1 MRFDATDGKV
11 HCTLPVLQDPS
22 KALANNRKN
31 AHKIFRRWV
40 SKLNKNPRDRDSVIR
55 SHNKLKTKCHV
66 VSLKNLTDRQR
77 KMINGSPRKYFLP
90 WRPVYNESSLSTPC
104 RITWDGSD
112 KTATGLSLNDILP
125 KGINQINSLLEVV
138 INWRN
143 GIYAM
148 AGDFEQMYNGVLLD
162 EEDWS
167 LQQYLWNDELKED
180 DPPEVY
186 VATTLTYGVRSSGN
200 QAITGV
206 RLVAEHS
213 REEFPEVYD
222 ILTKQIYVDDVLPAG
237 RSSLDECFTLAD
249 QITVVAER
257 GGLRLKPFAFTSVP
271 PGESIT
277 VDGISIDVAG
287 LKWVTPTDT
296 LHFKIGALN
305 FAKKYRGKKPTNPEC
320 YFIPIKLTRRICAGK
335 VGEVWDLIGLLVPI
349 TARLKLDLHELVVL
363 KLNWDD
369 EIPEELRKLWKENF
383 ELINQLDHLQFSRA
397 TVPADAVNLEMETIE
412 AGDASKDLMCMAVYV
427 RFKRKGG

>member
-1 MRFDATDGKV
+1 M
-11 HCTLPVLQDPS
+11 
-22 KALANNRKN
+22 
-31 AHKIFRRWV
+31 
-40 SKLNKNPRDRDSVIR
+40 
-55 SHNKLKTKCHV
+55 
-66 VSLKNLTDRQR
+66 
-77 KMINGSPRKYFLP
+77 
-90 WRPVYNESSLSTPC
+90 
-104 RITWDGSD
+104 
-112 KTATGLSLNDILP
+112 
-125 KGINQINSLLEVV
+125 
-138 INWRN
+138 
-143 GIYAM
+143 
-148 AGDFEQMYNGVLLD
+148 
-162 EEDWS
+162 
-167 LQQYLWNDELKED
+167 KED

-237 RSSLDECFTLAD
+237 RPSLDECFTLAD

-287 LKWVTPTDT
+287 LKWVTPMDT

-427 RFKRKGG
+427 RFKRKGGEYSCELVVGKSKIVPSGMSIPRAELLAAEINAVIGHVVHRAFGDKVVNRYKITDSRIAIHWIHAWEKVLKLWIRNRVNEILRLSTLSDWYWIPGSQMPCDIGTRRTATLSDVGDGSSWKEGLPWMRDSSSNFPIKTIEEVKWMQRRKERMRRK